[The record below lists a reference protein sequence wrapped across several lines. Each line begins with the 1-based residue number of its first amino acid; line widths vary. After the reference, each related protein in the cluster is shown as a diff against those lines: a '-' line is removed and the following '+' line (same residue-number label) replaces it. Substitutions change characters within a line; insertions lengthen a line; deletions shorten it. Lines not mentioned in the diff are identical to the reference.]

1 MRLVWTKYF
10 SKIIRKS
17 KFSKKLFLKNYHF
30 SYFCSKNCLLI
41 FQGNFSGIE
50 LFFEFEKTPLYMVSI
65 PKVDMVNRVVST
77 KLTEEEHSR
86 FMEICNDNGMTISS
100 MLKRSIIDQ
109 IKKENSKRKK
119 ESSDKTNSDEE
130 KLNINNI
137 EETEK
142 KISGTTEQNQEERFL
157 YF

>member
-1 MRLVWTKYF
+1 
-10 SKIIRKS
+10 
-17 KFSKKLFLKNYHF
+17 
-30 SYFCSKNCLLI
+30 
-41 FQGNFSGIE
+41 
-50 LFFEFEKTPLYMVSI
+50 MVSI

>member
-1 MRLVWTKYF
+1 ML
-10 SKIIRKS
+10 
-17 KFSKKLFLKNYHF
+17 
-30 SYFCSKNCLLI
+30 
-41 FQGNFSGIE
+41 
-50 LFFEFEKTPLYMVSI
+50 SI

-109 IKKENSKRKK
+109 IKKENNKRKK
-119 ESSDKTNSDEE
+119 ESSDKSNSEE
-130 KLNINNI
+130 EQLSINNI

-142 KISGTTEQNQEERFL
+142 KISGAEKHSQEERFL